1 MILWLASYPKSGNTL
16 LRSFLST
23 YFFSKD
29 GNFNFDLLRNIKQYP
44 NNKLFLELG
53 VDISNRHE
61 IAKNHLNAQKLINQN
76 KKSFQFW
83 KTHSSFVKMDGYS
96 FTDLN
101 NTLGVIYIVRD
112 PRDVVI
118 SYSHHN
124 NQTIEQTL
132 KMINQ
137 NYILGAEIKD
147 SIPVYLGSWSYN
159 YNSWK
164 VFKNINKYLLIKYE
178 ELVLNDEK
186 YFEKILLF
194 IKNISKMDFDIS
206 EKKIKKV
213 LEEIKFEKLKKLE
226 KEKGFHESKKDD
238 KGNTINF
245 FRSGKTKQ
253 WKNNLDLKT
262 KNMIEEVCQKEMKEL
277 GYI

>member
-118 SYSHHN
+118 SYAHHN
-124 NQTIEQTL
+124 NQTIKQTL

-178 ELVLNDEK
+178 ELILNDEK

>member
-101 NTLGVIYIVRD
+101 NTLGVIYVVRD

-178 ELVLNDEK
+178 ELILNDEK

-262 KNMIEEVCQKEMKEL
+262 KNMIEEVCQKEMEEL

>member
-44 NNKLFLELG
+44 NNKLFAELG

-147 SIPVYLGSWSYN
+147 RIPIYLGSWSYN

-178 ELVLNDEK
+178 ELILNDEK

-194 IKNISKMDFDIS
+194 IKNMSKMDFDIS

>member
-29 GNFNFDLLRNIKQYP
+29 GSFNFDLLRNIKQYP

-147 SIPVYLGSWSYN
+147 KIPVYLGSWSYN

-164 VFKNINKYLLIKYE
+164 VFNNINKYLLIRYE
-178 ELVLNDEK
+178 DLVLNDEK
-186 YFEKILLF
+186 YFKKILFF

>member
-277 GYI
+277 GYL

>member
-118 SYSHHN
+118 SYAHHN

-147 SIPVYLGSWSYN
+147 KIPVYLGSWSYN

-178 ELVLNDEK
+178 ELILNDEK

>member
-262 KNMIEEVCQKEMKEL
+262 KNMIEEVCQKEMEEL

>member
-1 MILWLASYPKSGNTL
+1 MILWLASYPKSGNTF

-44 NNKLFLELG
+44 NNKLFAELG

-147 SIPVYLGSWSYN
+147 KIPVYLGSWSYN

-164 VFKNINKYLLIKYE
+164 VFNNINKYLLIRYE
-178 ELVLNDEK
+178 DLVLNDEK
-186 YFEKILLF
+186 YFKKILFF

-226 KEKGFHESKKDD
+226 IEKGFHESKKDD

>member
-29 GNFNFDLLRNIKQYP
+29 GNFNFDLLRHIKQYP
-44 NNKLFLELG
+44 NNKLFSELG

-178 ELVLNDEK
+178 ELILNDEK

>member
-186 YFEKILLF
+186 YFKKILFF

-253 WKNNLDLKT
+253 WKNYLDLKT

>member
-29 GNFNFDLLRNIKQYP
+29 GNFNFDLLRHIKQYP
-44 NNKLFLELG
+44 NNKLFSELG

-118 SYSHHN
+118 SYAHHN
-124 NQTIEQTL
+124 NQTIKQTL

-178 ELVLNDEK
+178 ELILNDEK

-262 KNMIEEVCQKEMKEL
+262 KNMIEEVCQKEMEEL

>member
-147 SIPVYLGSWSYN
+147 RIPIYLGSWSYN

-178 ELVLNDEK
+178 ELILNDEK

-194 IKNISKMDFDIS
+194 IKNMSKMDFDIS

>member
-118 SYSHHN
+118 SYAHHN
-124 NQTIEQTL
+124 NQTIKQTL

-147 SIPVYLGSWSYN
+147 KIPVYLGSWSYN

-164 VFKNINKYLLIKYE
+164 VFNNINKYLLIRYE
-178 ELVLNDEK
+178 DLVLNDEK
-186 YFEKILLF
+186 YFEKILFF

>member
-118 SYSHHN
+118 SYAHHN

-194 IKNISKMDFDIS
+194 IKNMSKMDFDIS

>member
-1 MILWLASYPKSGNTL
+1 MILWLASYPKSGNTM

-118 SYSHHN
+118 SYAHHN
-124 NQTIEQTL
+124 NQTIKQTL

-178 ELVLNDEK
+178 ELILNDEK

>member
-124 NQTIEQTL
+124 NQKIEQTL

-147 SIPVYLGSWSYN
+147 KIPVYLGSWSYN

-164 VFKNINKYLLIKYE
+164 VFNNINKYLLIRYE
-178 ELVLNDEK
+178 DLVLNDEK
-186 YFEKILLF
+186 YFEKILFF
-194 IKNISKMDFDIS
+194 IKNISKMEFDIS

>member
-44 NNKLFLELG
+44 NNKLFAELG

-101 NTLGVIYIVRD
+101 NTLGVIYVVRD

-147 SIPVYLGSWSYN
+147 RIPIYLGSWSYN

-178 ELVLNDEK
+178 ELILNDEK

-194 IKNISKMDFDIS
+194 IKNMSKMDFDIS

>member
-44 NNKLFLELG
+44 NNKLFAELG

-118 SYSHHN
+118 SYAHHN
-124 NQTIEQTL
+124 NQTIKQTL

-164 VFKNINKYLLIKYE
+164 VFKNINLNNIK
-178 ELVLNDEK
+178 D
-186 YFEKILLF
+186 
-194 IKNISKMDFDIS
+194 
-206 EKKIKKV
+206 KKINIEKEWFNTIKIDKKV
-213 LEEIKFEKLKKLE
+213 IAKIFL
-226 KEKGFHESKKDD
+226 
-238 KGNTINF
+238 
-245 FRSGKTKQ
+245 
-253 WKNNLDLKT
+253 
-262 KNMIEEVCQKEMKEL
+262 
-277 GYI
+277 

>member
-61 IAKNHLNAQKLINQN
+61 IAKNHLNVQKLINQN

-118 SYSHHN
+118 SYAHHN

-147 SIPVYLGSWSYN
+147 RIPIYLGSWSYN

-178 ELVLNDEK
+178 ELILNDEK

>member
-147 SIPVYLGSWSYN
+147 KIPVYLGSWSYN

-178 ELVLNDEK
+178 ELILNDEK

>member
-61 IAKNHLNAQKLINQN
+61 IAKNHLNAQKFINQN

-101 NTLGVIYIVRD
+101 NTLGVIYIV
-112 PRDVVI
+112 
-118 SYSHHN
+118 
-124 NQTIEQTL
+124 
-132 KMINQ
+132 
-137 NYILGAEIKD
+137 
-147 SIPVYLGSWSYN
+147 
-159 YNSWK
+159 
-164 VFKNINKYLLIKYE
+164 LI
-178 ELVLNDEK
+178 
-186 YFEKILLF
+186 
-194 IKNISKMDFDIS
+194 
-206 EKKIKKV
+206 
-213 LEEIKFEKLKKLE
+213 
-226 KEKGFHESKKDD
+226 
-238 KGNTINF
+238 
-245 FRSGKTKQ
+245 Q
-253 WKNNLDLKT
+253 
-262 KNMIEEVCQKEMKEL
+262 
-277 GYI
+277 

>member
-29 GNFNFDLLRNIKQYP
+29 GSFNFDLLRNIKQYP

-178 ELVLNDEK
+178 ELILNDEK

>member
-178 ELVLNDEK
+178 KLILNDEK

>member
-178 ELVLNDEK
+178 ELILNDEK

-262 KNMIEEVCQKEMKEL
+262 KNMIEEVCQKEMEEL

>member
-1 MILWLASYPKSGNTL
+1 M
-16 LRSFLST
+16 
-23 YFFSKD
+23 
-29 GNFNFDLLRNIKQYP
+29 
-44 NNKLFLELG
+44 
-53 VDISNRHE
+53 
-61 IAKNHLNAQKLINQN
+61 
-76 KKSFQFW
+76 
-83 KTHSSFVKMDGYS
+83 
-96 FTDLN
+96 
-101 NTLGVIYIVRD
+101 
-112 PRDVVI
+112 
-118 SYSHHN
+118 
-124 NQTIEQTL
+124 
-132 KMINQ
+132 
-137 NYILGAEIKD
+137 
-147 SIPVYLGSWSYN
+147 SYN

-178 ELVLNDEK
+178 ELILNDEK

>member
-118 SYSHHN
+118 SYAHHN
-124 NQTIEQTL
+124 NQTITQTL

-178 ELVLNDEK
+178 ELILNDEK